1 MLASADGSYRA
12 LDESP
17 LPRIGVVGYG
27 YWGPNLVRNLRD
39 SRKAEL
45 AGIAEVRRER
55 HDEIKMFA
63 PGVEVVDDHRR
74 LIESDVDALVIAT
87 PIHTHFALAYE
98 ALQADK
104 HVLIEKPMAA
114 SVEEA
119 SELVRLASALSRTL
133 MVGHTFVYNPA
144 VEELARLVGVGEL
157 GRIYHV
163 DTARL
168 NLGLFQ
174 QRSDV
179 IWDLA
184 PHDISILMHVL
195 GQPPILVSARGSTCI
210 QSEVHDVAYLELIYE
225 DGLSAQVHVSWL
237 DPTKVRR
244 VTVVGDRKMAVF
256 NDVAPQEKL
265 RIYDIGV
272 DFAPGAAWPSY
283 RFGPVTIPPVAWR
296 EPLLIEVEHFAECIR
311 YRERPLSDGLQ
322 GMMVVATLEA
332 ASRSLA
338 AGGERIPVTLPL
350 LADGL
355 MKAGVDGPTRAAS
368 PVMYSPTD

>member
-1 MLASADGSYRA
+1 M
-12 LDESP
+12 
-17 LPRIGVVGYG
+17 GVVGYG

-39 SRKAEL
+39 SRQVEL
-45 AGIAEVRRER
+45 GGIAEMRREL
-55 HDEIKMFA
+55 HDEIRMFA

-74 LIESDVDALVIAT
+74 LLESDLDALVIAT
-87 PIHTHFALAYE
+87 PIHTHYELARQALE
-98 ALQADK
+98 AGK

-114 SVEEA
+114 SIEEA
-119 SELVRLASALSRTL
+119 SELVRVASARSRTL
-133 MVGHTFVYNPA
+133 MVGHTFMYNPA
-144 VEELARLVGVGEL
+144 VTELSRMVRGGEL

-195 GQPPILVSARGSTCI
+195 GRPPILVSARGSTCV
-210 QSEVHDVAYLELIYE
+210 QSEVHDVAYVELIHE
-225 DGLSAQVHVSWL
+225 DGLAAELHVSWL

-244 VTVVGDRKMAVF
+244 VTVVGDRRMAVF

-265 RIYDIGV
+265 RIYDLGV
-272 DFAPGAAWPSY
+272 QFEAGEAWPSY
-283 RFGPVTIPPVAWR
+283 RFGPVTIPPIAWR
-296 EPLLIEVEHFAECIR
+296 EPLLIEVEHFADCVR
-311 YRERPLSDGLQ
+311 HGSRPLSDGIQ

-338 AGGERIPVTLPL
+338 AGGERIPVTVPELEG
-350 LADGL
+350 GL
-355 MKAGVDGPTRAAS
+355 IKAGVNGSTRAAS
-368 PVMYSPTD
+368 PAM